1 MDVRYLVP
9 DDVKLPDSAIFAPQ
23 IQTHVVSG
31 ANVMIK
37 ITLPDGSIREYEKG
51 TTSMQVAQSI
61 SEGLARNVLAAKV
74 SNVVVDANKPINED
88 STLSLLTWNDAEG
101 KNTLWHSSAHLLAEA
116 LEALYPG
123 VKFWVGPPLENGFYY
138 DVDMDG
144 QPLTPADFEKIE
156 AKMLE
161 LARKNSEF
169 IRKEISKADA
179 IQYFTEKGDQ
189 YKLDLLER
197 LDDGTIT
204 LYTQGDFTDL
214 CRGPHI
220 PNTGFIKAV
229 KVLNVAG
236 AYWKGDEKN
245 RMLTRI
251 YGIAF
256 PKDKELK
263 DYLILLEEAKKRDH
277 RKLGKEL
284 ELFTFSEKVGLGLP
298 LWLPKGAMLRER
310 LINFMQKAQ
319 TKAGYLPVVTPHI
332 ANKDLYV
339 CSGHYEKYGADS
351 FQPIKTPHEGEEF
364 FLKPMNCPHHCEIY
378 KASPKSYK
386 DLPVRYAEFGTV
398 YRYEQKGELH
408 GLTRVRGFTQDDAHL
423 FVRPDQVKE
432 EFLKVIDLVLHVFNA
447 LDFKEYTAQISLRD
461 PENKSKYIGSDEN
474 WALAEQAIIESAAE
488 KGLKTV
494 TELGEAAFYGPKLDF
509 MVKDALGRKWQLG
522 TIQVD
527 YNLPERFELEYTGS
541 DNLKHRP
548 VMIHRAPFGSLERF
562 IAVLIEHCAGKFPLW
577 LTPDQVAILPIS
589 EKYNDYAKK
598 VLELLNN
605 SDIRGLVDERNEKIG
620 KKIRDNE
627 LNKIPFML
635 IVGEKEAEEGMVAV
649 REQGNGDIGTMSIED
664 FAKLIH
670 TTIDNDFK
678 QKNN

>member
-1 MDVRYLVP
+1 
-9 DDVKLPDSAIFAPQ
+9 
-23 IQTHVVSG
+23 
-31 ANVMIK
+31 MIK
-37 ITLPDGSIREYEKG
+37 ITLPDGSVREYPKG
-51 TTSMQVAQSI
+51 TSSMQVAQSI
-61 SEGLARNVLAAKV
+61 SEGLARNVLSAKV
-74 SNVVVDANKPINED
+74 NGEVIDANRAINQD
-88 STLSLLTWNDAEG
+88 STLSLLTWNDDEG

-116 LEALYPG
+116 LEALYPN

-138 DVDMDG
+138 DVDLNG
-144 QPLTPADFEKIE
+144 ETLTPADFEKIE

-161 LARKNSEF
+161 LARQNNEYKR
-169 IRKEISKADA
+169 IDISKADA
-179 IQYFTEKGDQ
+179 IKYFTDKGDH

-197 LDDGTIT
+197 LEDGNIS
-204 LYTQGDFTDL
+204 LYNQGNFTDL

-229 KVLNVAG
+229 KVLNIAG

-245 RMLTRI
+245 KMLTRI

-263 DYLILLEEAKKRDH
+263 EYLVLLEEAKKRDH

-310 LINFMQKAQ
+310 LIQFLQKAQ
-319 TKAGYLPVVTPHI
+319 LKAGYLPVVTPHI
-332 ANKDLYV
+332 AQKELYV

-364 FLKPMNCPHHCEIY
+364 YLKPMNCPHHCEIY
-378 KASPKSYK
+378 KSSPKSYK
-386 DLPVRYAEFGTV
+386 DLPQRYAEFGTV

-432 EFLKVIDLVLHVFNA
+432 EFLKVIDLVLYVFNA
-447 LDFKEYTAQISLRD
+447 LDFKDYTAQISLRD
-461 PENKSKYIGSDEN
+461 PENKAKYIGTDEN
-474 WALAEQAIIESAAE
+474 WALAEQAIIDSAAE
-488 KGLKTV
+488 KGLRTV
-494 TELGEAAFYGPKLDF
+494 VETGEAAFYGPKLDF

-562 IAVLIEHCAGKFPLW
+562 IAVLIEHCGGNFPLW
-577 LTPDQVAILPIS
+577 LTPDQYAILPIS

-598 VLELLNN
+598 VSELLNN

-627 LNKIPFML
+627 VNKVPFML
-635 IVGEKEAEEGMVAV
+635 VVGEKEAEDGTVAV
-649 REQGNGDIGTMSIED
+649 REHGKGDIGTMTIED
-664 FAKLIH
+664 FAKLVQ

-678 QKNN
+678 QKVSINN